1 MTGKNR
7 QSDFGFSL
15 MAIEFAVRDWFKP
28 PVKILREAGLR
39 EGATVL
45 DFGCGPG
52 GFSIAAARI
61 VGHSGT
67 VYALDIHPLAFDFV
81 RKKAEAAKLD
91 NVKIVEE
98 HELRTIPSSSCD
110 MVLVYDVLHDLD
122 EPEPYLREFHRLL
135 KTNGVL
141 SVSDHHL
148 KEAEIVGAITKH
160 RLYHAPR
167 KLRHSYVFNKV
178 NNA

>member
-67 VYALDIHPLAFDFV
+67 VYALDIHPLALDFV
-81 RKKAEAAKLD
+81 RKKAKSANLD
-91 NVKIVEE
+91 NVRIAEGR
-98 HELRTIPSSSCD
+98 ELRTIPSGSCD

-122 EPEPYLREFHRLL
+122 EPEPYLREFNRVL
-135 KTNGVL
+135 KADGLL

-148 KEAEIVGAITKH
+148 KEVEIVGVITKH
-160 RLYHAPR
+160 KLFCESR
-167 KLRHSYVFNKV
+167 KLHRSIIFNKV
-178 NNA
+178 YTA